1 MKSVCSSVKKP
12 VTDSNPYTLY
22 SEKEDF
28 TGTMD
33 ELKQECQGT
42 WFQDKRLADKE
53 DVLYVAR
60 RMKAFWETYPDD
72 FTEEYCRH
80 AADLFG
86 EFIHIAESK
95 VIFPA
100 PDGLWTYSVLMRG
113 TGILLE
119 LDHYPEVPV
128 AGEELQISGDVDEP
142 GKTEEKKKSRKREL
156 RISPPYQEKTDE
168 RYTLFS
174 AKAKLVTAE
183 EYARLNDLEHV
194 AAVTRIRRGK
204 IRSAVKVGKQWRIP
218 DLAAPIERGYQ
229 AAAYGWD
236 GKLSGLPVTYRV
248 FEEYQ
253 RVDIYQDPV
262 QHQFFH
268 IRMTKD
274 DGSGVEF
281 KCERGQRD
289 KIEQAL
295 IAHPDIKCLSDEIM
309 RISFKDEECRIQKG

>member
-1 MKSVCSSVKKP
+1 MHKIK
-12 VTDSNPYTLY
+12 
-22 SEKEDF
+22 
-28 TGTMD
+28 G
-33 ELKQECQGT
+33 
-42 WFQDKRLADKE
+42 
-53 DVLYVAR
+53 
-60 RMKAFWETYPDD
+60 
-72 FTEEYCRH
+72 
-80 AADLFG
+80 
-86 EFIHIAESK
+86 
-95 VIFPA
+95 
-100 PDGLWTYSVLMRG
+100 
-113 TGILLE
+113 
-119 LDHYPEVPV
+119 
-128 AGEELQISGDVDEP
+128 
-142 GKTEEKKKSRKREL
+142 KKKSKKREL

-174 AKAKLVTAE
+174 AKAKLAPAE

-236 GKLSGLPVTYRV
+236 GKLSGLPVTYRI

-281 KCERGQRD
+281 KCERRQRD
-289 KIEQAL
+289 RIEQAL
-295 IAHPDIKCLSDEIM
+295 IAHPDVQCLSDEIM
-309 RISFKDEECRIQKG
+309 RISFKDEDCRIQKG